1 MRKVVV
7 VVGFEPNLEHLAR
20 QVDNSL
26 VTYGPY
32 RRITIAQKLQQH
44 HEEHPGHRHF
54 ETCNHIKEP
63 YRIDE
68 FNKELGH
75 DHTIDTPFREL
86 VQEPEAVLFWPRA
99 PLPLDEIYDRRHR
112 VSVSLC
118 PRALFS
124 ALKCPYCSGVL
135 IVIEY
140 ADLAEGWSRGYSAA
154 DLDDFHSEDTRR
166 VPIFVVHE
174 RYSQYSQL
182 LSGSEVDRFVC
193 VPVVYA
199 GCCTHILGRHRHGNE
214 AIEVTAT
221 RQENLCVALALHRI
235 KP

>member
-1 MRKVVV
+1 MRKFIV

-26 VTYGPY
+26 VTYTPY

-54 ETCNHIKEP
+54 ETCNHIKEH

-68 FNKELGH
+68 SNKELGH
-75 DHTIDTPFREL
+75 DHTIDTPFCEL
-86 VQEPEAVLFWPRA
+86 VQEPEAVFFWPRA
-99 PLPLDEIYDRRHR
+99 PLPLDELYDRRHG

-118 PRALFS
+118 PRAFFS

-182 LSGSEVDRFVC
+182 LSGSEVDLLVRVH
-193 VPVVYA
+193 VVHA
-199 GCCTHILGRHRHGNE
+199 GYSTHILGRHHHRNE
-214 AIEVTAT
+214 AVEVTTAVE
-221 RQENLCVALALHRI
+221 RC
-235 KP
+235 PP